1 MVAYVYLQ
9 SCSALVFRTSD
20 VHDHS
25 LFAFTGVLIN
35 YQHYYSACL
44 NVVNTA
50 KVADHLRGHPEGLHI
65 SKLATL
71 AKLDENQLARILRM
85 LAIKHCFT
93 EGADHATHTSP
104 QFRMLIMTS
113 FSGRVCQQSFKHSS
127 SV

>member
-1 MVAYVYLQ
+1 MIAYVYLQ
-9 SCSALVFRTSD
+9 SCSAFVFRTYD

-25 LFAFTGVLIN
+25 LFAFTEVLIN

-50 KVADHLRGHPEGLHI
+50 KVADHLRSHPEGLHI
-65 SKLATL
+65 SKLAAL

-93 EGADHATHTSP
+93 EGAYHATH
-104 QFRMLIMTS
+104 
-113 FSGRVCQQSFKHSS
+113 
-127 SV
+127 SVISYAHND